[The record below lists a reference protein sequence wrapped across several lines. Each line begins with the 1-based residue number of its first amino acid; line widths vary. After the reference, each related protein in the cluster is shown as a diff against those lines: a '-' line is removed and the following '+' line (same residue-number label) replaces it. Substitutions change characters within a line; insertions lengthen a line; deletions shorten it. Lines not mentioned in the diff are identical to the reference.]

1 MANKEAVFTLRV
13 NTGNSVKDVQS
24 FDAAVQNLNK
34 DIQEVQQTASNG
46 TGLDSFDARLKD
58 LNAKVEA
65 GGLTMRQMTQVM
77 KEYQNIAA
85 QAGMESPIGQQAIQS
100 ASQLK
105 DTIGDLKAATTALS
119 SDFVGLDTALAGVE
133 TGAAVFQGFESAVAL
148 TGVES
153 EALMQTMVK
162 LQAVQGLVNAATT
175 VANKL
180 NDDAVLG
187 IKLRS
192 FYEKAYSTVVGESTG
207 ALKNLKL
214 AMAATGVG
222 ALIAGIIALI
232 SNFQSLTD
240 AIGLTSDSQRAL
252 DASMD
257 AYAKGAEEATQ
268 KTSEME
274 AQFALAEKG
283 VISKEEALRFYNDT
297 LGDTLGSAD
306 DLNEAEQLYLD
317 KKDAFIQATAE
328 RAQAQELFSLAAKE
342 SAEAFKQKLEV
353 EQNAG
358 LDYFSNLLGTAADVG
373 EYIATGDE
381 NFNRSAKVRQ
391 AVNDELTANI
401 EEGSSKRIAA
411 YQKEGQRLL
420 ESATAREKNAGI
432 ASQSETAIT
441 LAKEKS
447 EKAEKAAEE
456 ARKKRE
462 KAAEERRKK
471 AEKAAEEAKRAAEE
485 AAKIE
490 RDRLANLLKI
500 QQEYL
505 VQIQEAESAYQDSL
519 LSAQEQET
527 NVVLDK
533 YFVLIKRA
541 KEYGQ
546 DTKVLEQART
556 AELLA
561 ITKKYND
568 EAIAAQLETDQTKK
582 DLLQNYQDIVSDDLD
597 QQVLDLE
604 RSQEDQSKKLAE
616 ALAANVITQ
625 EEYNSAQLV
634 LENEYT
640 AKLKEVEDAR
650 TQLVKDEEKKRFD
663 ARIASAEQAIEIS
676 QQVLNSLSAI
686 NDAVNAAQEN
696 QIAEAQAQAEEQ
708 KSIYDKQQADEL
720 ANTALTE
727 QQRKAIEDKYN
738 KLKYQADLKAF
749 QEEDKLKK
757 QQFDRDKAFKIAQI
771 AIDTATAI
779 TKAIATYG
787 PPPSPLGI
795 FGIATA
801 GAIGIAQAAAV
812 ASTQYKSGTPPSLG
826 SAEGGGS
833 MTGAGA
839 STFTSANTNT
849 QQTNLSDILG
859 QGGTGQGTVSKVYVL
874 ESDITDTQNK
884 VATQEKLSTY

>member
-34 DIQEVQQTASNG
+34 DIQEVQQTASSG
-46 TGLDSFDARLKD
+46 TGIDSLDARFQE
-58 LNAKVEA
+58 LNARVEA
-65 GGLTMRQMTQVM
+65 GGLTMREMTQVM

-119 SDFVGLDTALAGVE
+119 SDFVGLDTAVAGIE

-180 NDDAVLG
+180 NTDSVLG
-187 IKLRS
+187 IKLRA
-192 FYEKAYSTVVGESTG
+192 FYEKAYSVVVGESTG
-207 ALKNLKL
+207 ALKGLRV
-214 AMAATGVG
+214 AMAATGIG
-222 ALIAGIIALI
+222 ALIIGIVALI

-240 AIGLTSDSQRAL
+240 AIGLTSESQRAL

-257 AYAKGAEEATQ
+257 AYGKGAEEATQ

-297 LGDTLGSAD
+297 LGSTLGSAD
-306 DLNEAEQLYLD
+306 NLNEAEQLYLD
-317 KKDAFIQATAE
+317 KKDAFIKATAE

-353 EQNAG
+353 EENAS
-358 LDYFSNLLGTAADVG
+358 LDFFAAFTGTLGDVA
-373 EYIATGDE
+373 EYVATGDE
-381 NFNRSAKVRQ
+381 EFNRSAKIRQ
-391 AVNDELTANI
+391 AVNEELTANI
-401 EEGSSKRIAA
+401 DAEANKRISV

-420 ESATAREKNAGI
+420 ESATETERKAGI
-432 ASQSETAIT
+432 VSQSETAQT
-441 LAKEKS
+441 LAKEKA

-490 RDRLANLLKI
+490 RDRLANLLKL

-505 VQIQEAESAYQDSL
+505 LQIQQAESEYQDSL

-527 NVVLDK
+527 NAVLDK
-533 YFVLIKRA
+533 YFVLIQRA

-546 DTKVLEQART
+546 DTKILEQART
-556 AELLA
+556 AALLE

-568 EAIAAQLETDQTKK
+568 EAIAAQAEADEEKK
-582 DLLQNYQDIVSDDLD
+582 SLLQAYQDIVSDDLD

-604 RSQEDQSKKLAE
+604 RSQEDQAKALAE
-616 ALAANVITQ
+616 GLAAGVITQ
-625 EEYNSAQLV
+625 EQYMDAQLV
-634 LENEYT
+634 LENEYN
-640 AKLKEVEDAR
+640 AKLQEVVDARKKIEEDADKAIFENKVAR
-650 TQLVKDEEKKRFD
+650 AEK
-663 ARIASAEQAIEIS
+663 AIEIT
-676 QQVLNSLSAI
+676 QGALDSLSAI
-686 NDAVNAAQEN
+686 NAAINQAQEN

-708 KSIYDKQQADEL
+708 KSIYDKQQAEEL

-727 QQRKAIEDKYN
+727 EQRKAIDEKYN
-738 KLKYQADLKAF
+738 KLRYQADLKAF

-757 QQFDRDKAFKIAQI
+757 QQFERDKAFKIAQI
-771 AIDTATAI
+771 AIDTASAI
-779 TKAIATYG
+779 VKSVSASPTTFGLPFSAFALATG
-787 PPPSPLGI
+787 V
-795 FGIATA
+795 
-801 GAIGIAQAAAV
+801 AQAAAV
-812 ASTQYKSGTPPSLG
+812 ASTQYKSAAPPSMAGG
-826 SAEGGGS
+826 SAGS

-839 STFTSANTNT
+839 STFTAANTNT
-849 QQTNLSDILG
+849 EQTNLSDVLG
-859 QGGTGQGTVSKVYVL
+859 QGGTGQPVMNKVYVL
-874 ESDITDTQNK
+874 ESDITTTQNK
-884 VATQEKLSTY
+884 VSIQEQLSTY

>member
-34 DIQEVQQTASNG
+34 DIQEVQQTASSG
-46 TGLDSFDARLKD
+46 TGIDSLDARFQE
-58 LNAKVEA
+58 LNARVEA
-65 GGLTMRQMTQVM
+65 GGLTMREMTQVM

-119 SDFVGLDTALAGVE
+119 SDFVGLDTAVAGIE

-180 NDDAVLG
+180 NTDSVLG
-187 IKLRS
+187 IKLRA
-192 FYEKAYSTVVGESTG
+192 FYEKAYSVVVGESTG
-207 ALKNLKL
+207 ALKGLRV
-214 AMAATGVG
+214 AMAATGIG
-222 ALIAGIIALI
+222 ALIIGIVALI

-240 AIGLTSDSQRAL
+240 AIGLTSESQRAL

-257 AYAKGAEEATQ
+257 AYGKGAEEATQ

-297 LGDTLGSAD
+297 LGSTLGSAD
-306 DLNEAEQLYLD
+306 NLNEAEQLYLD
-317 KKDAFIQATAE
+317 KKDAFIKATAE

-353 EQNAG
+353 EENAS
-358 LDYFSNLLGTAADVG
+358 LDFFASFTGTLSDVA
-373 EYIATGDE
+373 EYVATGDE
-381 NFNRSAKVRQ
+381 NFDQSAKKRK
-391 AVNDELTANI
+391 AINEELTANI
-401 EEGSSKRIAA
+401 DAEANKRISV

-420 ESATAREKNAGI
+420 ESATETERKAGI
-432 ASQSETAIT
+432 VSQSETAQT
-441 LAKEKS
+441 LAKEKA

-490 RDRLANLLKI
+490 RDRLANLLKL

-505 VQIQEAESAYQDSL
+505 VQIQQAESEYQDSL

-527 NVVLDK
+527 NAVLDK
-533 YFVLIKRA
+533 YFVLIQRA

-546 DTKVLEQART
+546 DTKILEQART
-556 AELLA
+556 AALLE

-568 EAIAAQLETDQTKK
+568 EAIAAQKETDQTKK
-582 DLLQNYQDIVSDDLD
+582 DLLQAYQDIVSDDLD

-604 RSQEDQSKKLAE
+604 RSQEDQAKALAE
-616 ALAANVITQ
+616 GLAAGVITQ
-625 EEYNSAQLV
+625 EQYMNAQLV
-634 LENEYT
+634 LENEYN
-640 AKLKEVEDAR
+640 AKLQEVVDARKKIEEDADKALFESKVAR
-650 TQLVKDEEKKRFD
+650 AEK
-663 ARIASAEQAIEIS
+663 AIEIT
-676 QQVLNSLSAI
+676 QGALDSLSAI
-686 NDAVNAAQEN
+686 NAAINQAQEN

-708 KSIYDKQQADEL
+708 KSIYDKQQAEEL

-727 QQRKAIEDKYN
+727 EQRKAIDEKYN
-738 KLKYQADLKAF
+738 KLRYQADLKAF

-757 QQFDRDKAFKIAQI
+757 QQFERDKAFKIAQI
-771 AIDTATAI
+771 AIDTASAI
-779 TKAIATYG
+779 VKSVAASPTTFGLPFSAFALATG
-787 PPPSPLGI
+787 V
-795 FGIATA
+795 
-801 GAIGIAQAAAV
+801 AQAAAV
-812 ASTQYKSGTPPSLG
+812 ASTQYKSAAPPSMAGG
-826 SAEGGGS
+826 SAGS

-839 STFTSANTNT
+839 STFTAANTNT
-849 QQTNLSDILG
+849 EQTNLSDVLG
-859 QGGTGQGTVSKVYVL
+859 QGGTGQPVMSKVYVL
-874 ESDITDTQNK
+874 ESDITTTQNK
-884 VATQEKLSTY
+884 VSVQEQLSTY

>member
-34 DIQEVQQTASNG
+34 DIQEVQQTASSG
-46 TGLDSFDARLKD
+46 TGIDSFEARLQE
-58 LNAKVEA
+58 LNARVEA

-77 KEYQNIAA
+77 KEYQTIAA
-85 QAGMESPIGQQAIQS
+85 QSGMESPIGQQAIQS
-100 ASQLK
+100 AAELK

-180 NDDAVLG
+180 NTDSVLG
-187 IKLRS
+187 IKLRA
-192 FYEKAYSTVVGESTG
+192 FYEKAYSVVVGESTG
-207 ALKNLKL
+207 ALKGLRV
-214 AMAATGVG
+214 AMAATGIG
-222 ALIAGIIALI
+222 ALIIGIVALI

-240 AIGLTSDSQRAL
+240 AIGLTSESQRAL

-297 LGDTLGSAD
+297 LGSTLGSAD
-306 DLNEAEQLYLD
+306 NLNEAEQLYLD
-317 KKDAFIQATAE
+317 KKDAFIKATAE

-358 LDYFSNLLGTAADVG
+358 LDFYAAFTGTLGDVA
-373 EYIATGDE
+373 EYVATGDE
-381 NFNRSAKVRQ
+381 EFNRSSKIRQ
-391 AVNDELTANI
+391 SINEELTANI
-401 EEGSSKRIAA
+401 DAEANKRISV

-420 ESATAREKNAGI
+420 ESATETERKAGI
-432 ASQSETAIT
+432 VSQSETAQT
-441 LAKEKS
+441 LAKEKA

-490 RDRLANLLKI
+490 RDRLVNLLKI

-505 VQIQEAESAYQDSL
+505 LQIQQAESEYQDSL
-519 LSAQEQET
+519 LSAQDQET
-527 NVVLDK
+527 NAVLDK
-533 YFVLIKRA
+533 YFTLIQKA
-541 KEYGQ
+541 KEYGK
-546 DTKVLEQART
+546 DTKILEQART

-568 EAIAAQLETDQTKK
+568 EAIAAQAQTDEEKK
-582 DLLQNYQDIVSDDLD
+582 SLLQAYQDIVSDDLD
-597 QQVLDLE
+597 QQVIDLE
-604 RSQEDQSKKLAE
+604 RSQEEEAKALAE
-616 ALAANVITQ
+616 ALAAEVITQ
-625 EEYNSAQLV
+625 EQYMNAQLV
-634 LENEYT
+634 LENEYND
-640 AKLKEVEDAR
+640 KLKEVADARKKIEEDADKAIFESKVAR
-650 TQLVKDEEKKRFD
+650 AEK
-663 ARIASAEQAIEIS
+663 AIEIT
-676 QQVLNSLSAI
+676 QGALDSLSAI

-696 QIAEAQAQAEEQ
+696 QIAAAQAQAEEQ
-708 KSIYDKQQADEL
+708 KSIYDKQQAEEL

-727 QQRKAIEDKYN
+727 EQRKAIDEKYN
-738 KLKYQADLKAF
+738 KLRYQADLKAF

-757 QQFDRDKAFKIAQI
+757 QQFERDKAFKIAQI
-771 AIDTATAI
+771 AIDTASAI
-779 TKAIATYG
+779 VKSVAASPTTFGLPFSAFALATG
-787 PPPSPLGI
+787 V
-795 FGIATA
+795 
-801 GAIGIAQAAAV
+801 AQAAAV
-812 ASTQYKSGTPPSLG
+812 ASTQYKSATPPSM
-826 SAEGGGS
+826 AGGS
-833 MTGAGA
+833 TGSLTGAGA
-839 STFTSANTNT
+839 STFTANTNT
-849 QQTNLSDILG
+849 QQTNLSDVLG
-859 QGGTGQGTVSKVYVL
+859 EGQTGQPVMSKVYVL
-874 ESDITDTQNK
+874 ESDITTTQQK
-884 VATQEKLSTY
+884 VSVQEQLSTY

>member
-34 DIQEVQQTASNG
+34 DIQEVQQTASSG
-46 TGLDSFDARLKD
+46 TGIDSFDARLQE
-58 LNAKVEA
+58 LNARVEA

-180 NDDAVLG
+180 NTDSVLG

-192 FYEKAYSTVVGESTG
+192 FYEKAYSVVVGESTG
-207 ALKNLKL
+207 ALKGLRV
-214 AMAATGVG
+214 AMAATGIG
-222 ALIAGIIALI
+222 ALIIGIVALI

-240 AIGLTSDSQRAL
+240 AIGLTSESQRAL

-283 VISKEEALRFYNDT
+283 VISKEEALQFYNDT
-297 LGDTLGSAD
+297 LGDSLGAATS
-306 DLNEAEQLYLD
+306 LNEAEQIYLD
-317 KKDAFIQATAE
+317 KKDAFIKSTAE

-342 SAEAFKQKLEV
+342 SAEAFKQKLQV
-353 EQNAG
+353 EQDAG
-358 LDYFSNLLGTAADVG
+358 LDYFSKLVGTAADVA
-373 EYIATGDE
+373 EYVATGDE
-381 NFNRSAKVRQ
+381 EFNRSAKVRK
-391 AVNDELTANI
+391 AVNEELTANI
-401 EEGSSKRIAA
+401 EEGSNKRIAA

-420 ESATAREKNAGI
+420 ESATNREKDAGI
-432 ASQSETAIT
+432 ASQSETAKNM
-441 LAKEKS
+441 AAEAA
-447 EKAEKAAEE
+447 EKAEKAREE

-462 KAAEERRKK
+462 KAAEERRRK

-490 RDRLANLLKI
+490 RDRLANLLKL

-505 VQIQEAESAYQDSL
+505 LQIQQTESEYQDSL

-527 NVVLDK
+527 NAVLDK
-533 YFVLIKRA
+533 YFVLIQRA

-546 DTKVLEQART
+546 DTKILEQART
-556 AELLA
+556 AALLE
-561 ITKKYND
+561 ITKKYNE
-568 EAIAAQLETDQTKK
+568 EAIAAQKETDQTKK
-582 DLLQNYQDIVSDDLD
+582 DLLQAYQDIVSDDLD

-604 RSQEDQSKKLAE
+604 RSQEDQAKALAE
-616 ALAANVITQ
+616 GLAAGVITQ
-625 EEYNSAQLV
+625 EQYMNAQLV
-634 LENEYT
+634 LENEYN
-640 AKLKEVEDAR
+640 AKLQEVVDARKKIEEDADKALFESKVAR
-650 TQLVKDEEKKRFD
+650 AEK
-663 ARIASAEQAIEIS
+663 AIEIT
-676 QQVLNSLSAI
+676 QGALDSLSAI
-686 NDAVNAAQEN
+686 NAAINQAQEN

-708 KSIYDKQQADEL
+708 KSIYDKQQAEEL

-727 QQRKAIEDKYN
+727 EQRKAIDEKYN
-738 KLKYQADLKAF
+738 KLRYQADLKAF

-757 QQFDRDKAFKIAQI
+757 QQFERDKAFKIAQI
-771 AIDTATAI
+771 AIDTASAI
-779 TKAIATYG
+779 VKSVAASPTTFGLPFSAFALATG
-787 PPPSPLGI
+787 V
-795 FGIATA
+795 
-801 GAIGIAQAAAV
+801 AQAAAV
-812 ASTQYKSGTPPSLG
+812 ASTQYKSAAPPSMAGG
-826 SAEGGGS
+826 SAGS

-839 STFTSANTNT
+839 STFTAANTNT
-849 QQTNLSDILG
+849 QQTNLSDVLG
-859 QGGTGQGTVSKVYVL
+859 QGGTGQPVMNKVYVL
-874 ESDITDTQNK
+874 ESDITTTQNK
-884 VATQEKLSTY
+884 VSVQEQLSTY

>member
-34 DIQEVQQTASNG
+34 DIQEVQQTASSG
-46 TGLDSFDARLKD
+46 TGIDSFDARLQE
-58 LNAKVEA
+58 LNARVEA
-65 GGLTMRQMTQVM
+65 GGLTLRQMTQVM
-77 KEYQNIAA
+77 KEYQTIAA

-100 ASQLK
+100 AAELK

-180 NDDAVLG
+180 NTDAVLG

-192 FYEKAYSTVVGESTG
+192 FYEKAYSVVVGESTG
-207 ALKNLKL
+207 ALKGLRV
-214 AMAATGVG
+214 AMAATGIG
-222 ALIAGIIALI
+222 ALIIGIVALI

-240 AIGLTSDSQRAL
+240 AIGLTSESQRAL

-283 VISKEEALRFYNDT
+283 VISKEEALQFYNDT
-297 LGDTLGSAD
+297 LGDSLGAATS
-306 DLNEAEQLYLD
+306 LNEAEQIYLD
-317 KKDAFIQATAE
+317 KKDAFIKSTAE

-342 SAEAFKQKLEV
+342 SAEAFKQKLQV
-353 EQNAG
+353 EQDAG
-358 LDYFSNLLGTAADVG
+358 LDYFSKLVGTAADVA
-373 EYIATGDE
+373 EYVATGDE
-381 NFNRSAKVRQ
+381 EFNRSAKVRQ
-391 AVNDELTANI
+391 AVNEELTANI
-401 EEGSSKRIAA
+401 EEGSNKRIAA

-420 ESATAREKNAGI
+420 ESATNREKDAGI
-432 ASQSETAIT
+432 ASQSETAKNM
-441 LAKEKS
+441 AAEAA
-447 EKAEKAAEE
+447 EKAEKAREE

-462 KAAEERRKK
+462 KAAEERRRK

-490 RDRLANLLKI
+490 RDRLANLLKL

-505 VQIQEAESAYQDSL
+505 LQIQQAESEYQDSL

-527 NVVLDK
+527 NAVLDK
-533 YFVLIKRA
+533 YFVLIQRA

-546 DTKVLEQART
+546 DTKILEQART
-556 AELLA
+556 AALLE

-568 EAIAAQLETDQTKK
+568 EAIAAQAEADEEKK
-582 DLLQNYQDIVSDDLD
+582 SLLQAYQDIVSDDLD

-604 RSQEDQSKKLAE
+604 RSQEDQAKALAE
-616 ALAANVITQ
+616 GLAAGVITQ
-625 EEYNSAQLV
+625 EQYMDAQLV
-634 LENEYT
+634 LENEYN
-640 AKLKEVEDAR
+640 AKLQEVVDARKKIEEDADKAIFENKVAR
-650 TQLVKDEEKKRFD
+650 AEK
-663 ARIASAEQAIEIS
+663 AIEIT
-676 QQVLNSLSAI
+676 QGALDSLSAI
-686 NDAVNAAQEN
+686 NAAINQAQEN
-696 QIAEAQAQAEEQ
+696 QIAEAQAQADEQ
-708 KSIYDKQQADEL
+708 KSIYDKQQAEEL

-727 QQRKAIEDKYN
+727 EQRKAIDEKYN
-738 KLKYQADLKAF
+738 KLRYQADLKAF

-757 QQFDRDKAFKIAQI
+757 QQFERDKAFKIAQI
-771 AIDTATAI
+771 AIDTASAI
-779 TKAIATYG
+779 VKSVAASPTTFGLPFSAFALATG
-787 PPPSPLGI
+787 V
-795 FGIATA
+795 
-801 GAIGIAQAAAV
+801 AQAAAV
-812 ASTQYKSGTPPSLG
+812 ASTQYKSAAPPSMAGG
-826 SAEGGGS
+826 SAGS

-839 STFTSANTNT
+839 STFTAANTNT
-849 QQTNLSDILG
+849 EQTNLSDVLG
-859 QGGTGQGTVSKVYVL
+859 QGGTGQPVMNKVYVL
-874 ESDITDTQNK
+874 ESDITTTQNK
-884 VATQEKLSTY
+884 VSVQEQLSTY

>member
-46 TGLDSFDARLKD
+46 TGLDSFDARLQE

-77 KEYQNIAA
+77 KEYQTIAA
-85 QAGMESPIGQQAIQS
+85 QAGMESPIGQQAIQNA
-100 ASQLK
+100 ASLK
-105 DTIGDLKAATTALS
+105 DTIGDLKSATTALS

-153 EALMQTMVK
+153 EALVQTMVK

-180 NDDAVLG
+180 NTDSVLG
-187 IKLRS
+187 IKLRA
-192 FYEKAYSTVVGESTG
+192 FYEKAYSVVVGESTG
-207 ALKNLKL
+207 ALKGLKV
-214 AMAATGVG
+214 AMAATGIG
-222 ALIAGIIALI
+222 ALIIGIVTLI

-240 AIGLTSDSQRAL
+240 AIGLTSESQRAL

-297 LGDTLGSAD
+297 LGSTLGSAD

-317 KKDAFIQATAE
+317 KKDAFIKATAE

-353 EQNAG
+353 EQDAG
-358 LDYFSNLLGTAADVG
+358 LDYFSKLIGTAADVA
-373 EYIATGDE
+373 EYVATGDE
-381 NFNRSAKVRQ
+381 DFNRSSKIRK

-401 EEGSSKRIAA
+401 EEGSNKRIAA
-411 YQKEGQRLL
+411 YQKEAQRLL
-420 ESATAREKNAGI
+420 ESATETERKAGI
-432 ASQSETAIT
+432 VSQSETAQT
-441 LAKEKS
+441 LAKEKA

-490 RDRLANLLKI
+490 RDRLANLLKL

-505 VQIQEAESAYQDSL
+505 LQKEQAESEYQDSL
-519 LSAQEQET
+519 LSAQQQET
-527 NVVLDK
+527 NAVLDK
-533 YFVLIKRA
+533 YFVLIQRA

-546 DTKVLEQART
+546 DTKILEQART
-556 AELLA
+556 AALLE

-568 EAIAAQLETDQTKK
+568 EAIAAQKETDQTKK
-582 DLLQNYQDIVSDDLD
+582 DLLQAYQDIVSDDLD

-604 RSQEDQSKKLAE
+604 RSQEDQAKALAE
-616 ALAANVITQ
+616 GLAAGVITQ
-625 EEYNSAQLV
+625 EEYKAAQLV
-634 LENEYT
+634 LEDEYS
-640 AKLKEVEDAR
+640 AKLKEVEEAR

-663 ARIASAEQAIEIS
+663 ARIASAEQVIEIT
-676 QQVLNSLSAI
+676 QQSLNTLSAI
-686 NDAVNAAQEN
+686 NDAVNQAQEN
-696 QIAEAQAQAEEQ
+696 QILEAQAQAEEQ
-708 KSIYDKQQADEL
+708 KSIYDKQQAEEL

-727 QQRKAIEDKYN
+727 EQRKAIEDKYN
-738 KLKYQADLKAF
+738 KLRYQAELKAF
-749 QEEDKLKK
+749 NEEDKLKK
-757 QQFDRDKAFKIAQI
+757 QQFERDKAFKIAQI
-771 AIDTATAI
+771 AIDTASAI

-787 PPPSPLGI
+787 PPPNPLAI
-795 FGIATA
+795 FGIASA

-826 SAEGGGS
+826 SAGGAS

-839 STFTSANTNT
+839 STFTAANTNT

-859 QGGTGQGTVSKVYVL
+859 QGGTGQPVMSKVYVL
-874 ESDITDTQNK
+874 ESDITTTQNK
-884 VATQEKLSTY
+884 VSVQEQLSTY